1 MLKGYHHLTK
11 DKRCQLCILKASG
24 ESIENIAKKLEVHKS
39 TLYRELIRN
48 QGPKGYRFQEAHKI
62 ACERK
67 KAIAN
72 NGLKMAEEWIAIIE
86 SKLKLQWSPEQIAGW
101 LKKNHRNQ
109 SVSHET
115 IYKHVWKDKLNG
127 GSLYKE
133 LRHHGKKYNKRR
145 SGNAGRGCIPGRVDI
160 SERPQV
166 VEEKNRVGDWE
177 IDTIIGKEHK
187 GAIVSMVDRH
197 SKLTLLSQVSRKTA
211 QEVEEALTNRLGE
224 VADSVLTLTADNG
237 KEFANH
243 QVIAE
248 KLGATV
254 YFARPY
260 HSWERGLN
268 EHTNGLVRQYLPK
281 NERLDAVTDDTV
293 REIENL
299 LNNRPRKVLQFRT
312 PMEVFNER
320 RTQSNFV
327 ALRN

>member
-1 MLKGYHHLTK
+1 M
-11 DKRCQLCILKASG
+11 
-24 ESIENIAKKLEVHKS
+24 
-39 TLYRELIRN
+39 
-48 QGPKGYRFQEAHKI
+48 
-62 ACERK
+62 
-67 KAIAN
+67 
-72 NGLKMAEEWIAIIE
+72 
-86 SKLKLQWSPEQIAGW
+86 
-101 LKKNHRNQ
+101 
-109 SVSHET
+109 SHET
-115 IYKHVWKDKLNG
+115 IYKHVWKNKLKG

-145 SGNAGRGCIPGRVDI
+145 SGKAGRGCIPGRVDI
-160 SERPQV
+160 SERPQI
-166 VEEKNRVGDWE
+166 VEEKSRVGDWE
-177 IDTIIGKEHK
+177 IDTIIGKKHK
-187 GAIVSMVDRH
+187 SVIVSMVDRH
-197 SKLTLLSQVSRKTA
+197 SKLTLLSQASRRTA
-211 QEVEEALTNRLGE
+211 QEIEEALTNRLGE
-224 VADSVLTLTADNG
+224 VADDVLTLTADNG
-237 KEFANH
+237 KELANH

-312 PMEVFNER
+312 PMEVFNAR
-320 RTQSNFV
+320 RTQSSFV